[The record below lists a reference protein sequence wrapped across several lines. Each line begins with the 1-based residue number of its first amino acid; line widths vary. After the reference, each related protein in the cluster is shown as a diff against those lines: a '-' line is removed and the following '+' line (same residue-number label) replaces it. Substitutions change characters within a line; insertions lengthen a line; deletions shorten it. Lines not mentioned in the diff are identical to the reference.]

1 MQNNL
6 VSIITPCYNAE
17 RFISF
22 AIESVLNQT
31 YPHWELIITDDCSTD
46 NSANI
51 IKDYAQKDNRI
62 KYIKTN
68 TSSGSPAPPRNIAIK
83 EAKGRFIA
91 FLDADDVW
99 LPSKLATQL
108 PFFEKSNVA
117 IVFSNHEKIN
127 EQGDRNN
134 RIIKAPKII
143 DHKKL
148 QKSNY
153 MRCSSVVYDREKVGT
168 MYFKKIGHEDYLLLL
183 EILKKG
189 YLARNT
195 ETTEILYRVCKGSVS
210 RNKLKAAS
218 WQWSI
223 LRKEEKLSLF
233 PACYCFVTYVFNAV
247 GKAIR

>member
-17 RFISF
+17 KFISF
-22 AIESVLNQT
+22 AIENVLNQT
-31 YPHWELIITDDCSTD
+31 YPDWELIITDDCSSD

-51 IKDYAQKDNRI
+51 IKAYAEKDKRI
-62 KYIKTN
+62 KYIKTD
-68 TSSGSPAPPRNIAIK
+68 TPSGSPTLPRNIALK

-91 FLDADDVW
+91 FLDADDIW
-99 LPSKLATQL
+99 LPSKLETQL
-108 PFFEKSNVA
+108 PLFKEDNVA

-127 EQGDRNN
+127 EQGKRNN
-134 RIIKAPKII
+134 RIIKAPKIV

-189 YLARNT
+189 YIAKNT
-195 ETTEILYRVCKGSVS
+195 ESTEILYRVCKGSVS
-210 RNKLKAAS
+210 RNKLRAAS
-218 WQWSI
+218 WQWNI
-223 LRKEEKLSLF
+223 LRNEEKLSFF
-233 PACYCFVTYVFNAV
+233 PACCCFIVYVFNATV
-247 GKAIR
+247 KAIK